1 MRKLGIDYGDVR
13 LGFALSDIT
22 GTIAS
27 PLEVFAR
34 KNPDYD
40 YAYIKT
46 LAEKNGVDG
55 IIVGLPINMDGTTGE
70 RARIT
75 REFAGGLKKVVNLPV
90 YFVDERLTSAASE
103 RMLIAADVR
112 REKRRLIIDKIAAQS
127 ILQSFLDNP
136 KKYINQEIHHG

>member
-1 MRKLGIDYGDVR
+1 MRKLGIDFGDVR

-34 KNPDYD
+34 KNPACDYN
-40 YAYIKT
+40 YIKT
-46 LAEKNGVDG
+46 LAEKNEVDAVV
-55 IIVGLPINMDGTTGE
+55 IGLPVNMDGTTGD
-70 RARIT
+70 RARRT
-75 REFAGGLKKVVNLPV
+75 FDFAESLKKVVNLPV

-112 REKRRLIIDKIAAQS
+112 REKRRLIIDKIAAQA

-136 KKYINQEIHHG
+136 KKYVN